1 MKLSFWTLGMPPEWS
16 NEDFAA
22 NAAKYGYDGIDLRC
36 TRPDED
42 GKPSD
47 LGNLCILSPDVE
59 EIGALFRGKGIEI
72 SSMLCYNSGGH
83 GKDGGSW
90 DEFQEE
96 IAKHAVVGQRLGTP
110 RIRVT
115 IPKMPDG
122 QVMEEYL
129 EKIGRN
135 VAKALDS
142 TPGMKAIFENHVGA
156 ASALQ
161 LLQMC
166 ETVGDPRLGVFF
178 SPDHSIVMQ
187 EDSVELC
194 DLYSQYMH
202 QVCFADRK
210 LMLDD
215 LGKFDGQFYYLRYE
229 SVGNGEGNVP
239 AQKIFDKLKQKG
251 WDGYVS
257 LKWEKSARFGHHL
270 PSGDTELPH
279 FIEFMKSVGVESSKA
294 AAR

>member
-22 NAAKYGYDGIDLRC
+22 SAVKHGYDGIDLRC
-36 TRPDED
+36 TRPDEN

-59 EIGALFRGKGIEI
+59 EIGNLFRSRGIEI
-72 SSMLCYNSGGH
+72 ASMLCYNSGGH
-83 GKDGGSW
+83 GKDAGSW
-90 DEFQEE
+90 DDFQEE
-96 IAKHAVVGQRLGTP
+96 IARHAVVGQRLGAG

-115 IPKMPDG
+115 IPKMPEG
-122 QVMEEYL
+122 QVMEAYL
-129 EKIGRN
+129 EQIGRN
-135 VAKALDS
+135 VAVALDS

-166 ETVGDPRLGVFF
+166 ETVGDDRLGVFF

-194 DLYSQYMH
+194 DLYSKYIH

-215 LGKFDGQFYYLRYE
+215 LGRFDGQFYYLRYE
-229 SVGNGEGNVP
+229 SCGNGEGNVP
-239 AQKIFDKLKQKG
+239 ARKIFDKLKEKG

-270 PSGDTELPH
+270 PMGDTELPR
-279 FIEFMKSVGVESSKA
+279 FIDFMKSVGVESSTA